1 MNCLFYRAKRSW
13 FANFRSEREKEE
25 EVVVVFRDKS
35 FQELKGSI
43 KQAFTVSMCVSL
55 LLRVRHV
62 TSLMYRVLS
71 GGELSL

>member
-1 MNCLFYRAKRSW
+1 MLTWLVTLLSGYELLVYRAKRSW

-43 KQAFTVSMCVSL
+43 KQAFTVSVYPYC
-55 LLRVRHV
+55 
-62 TSLMYRVLS
+62 
-71 GGELSL
+71 